1 MEIPKGYKTPTAEK
15 RVSVGVWALYGPM
28 REFVI
33 TQIKKPLQN
42 AIERATSLAEIAG
55 ELFSAI
61 KKIPALSKENTDFKT
76 TDILLE
82 MRDLFIQYHNNPGR
96 QKLMESVFNLDIFEY
111 DHDGYYAFIQD
122 WAVIYLAME
131 LAKGNYVPRFK
142 KFPEPGCWTG
152 PDIPDI
158 ETIRQNMREALN

>member
-1 MEIPKGYKTPTAEK
+1 MEIPKGYKPPVK
-15 RVSVGVWALYGPM
+15 RKGISVGVWALYGPM

-55 ELFSAI
+55 ELFSAL
-61 KKIPALSKENTDFKT
+61 KKIPDLSKENTDFKT
-76 TDILLE
+76 TDIII
-82 MRDLFIQYHNNPGR
+82 DLKDLVRQYHNNPGR
-96 QKLMESVFNLDIFEY
+96 QKLIESVFDIDIFEY

-122 WAVIYLAME
+122 FAVIYFAME
-131 LAKGNYVPRFK
+131 LAKGNYIPRFE